1 MKKRALWG
9 IIAPFAISILLV
21 PSAFADSLDYVESI
35 GQVEASDTINYV
47 IEATSDGGY
56 VVGGQIVQCNMA
68 EGGDPSAKGGTAT
81 LGDCLGDG
89 DDIAFGACEA
99 DSNGLKGDDG
109 DYEMTCLNYIAKFK
123 QDGTKEWLS
132 VIDDSVFP
140 VAVGETNTDYRLL
153 TTAGTLYTFAKA
165 NGAEGSSLSVE
176 IDNIEDAIINN
187 DGTIAYSRD
196 GGIGLLAADGSIA
209 KTLLDSED
217 EGYYTK
223 GAKVSRALVRSGDSF
238 VIMHWNDNNE
248 GIVKVSNDLNT
259 ITEILS
265 FDWTEVVNE
274 TGLIEFDVLSADE
287 DDNVLVGAY
296 YDDLDSGS
304 YGVMI
309 VSINKDGEIVAAKT
323 VDELLGIPSNSYN
336 GWDPMLRFLDDYT
349 VSNPASGEILRLA
362 PDLTVIDSIDLA
374 ESEIIYDATLLTDK
388 SMAAVGRSSISTN
401 NYTVDGGINGTYLRI
416 ITAKSSDNGN
426 ETNPNTDDEIAAYL
440 VGGGMI
446 VAIITGVGLLVGR
459 RR

>member
-9 IIAPFAISILLV
+9 VIAPFAISILLV
-21 PSAFADSLDYVESI
+21 PSVFADSLDYVESI

-68 EGGDPSAKGGTAT
+68 EGENPSYKGGTAT
-81 LGDCLGDG
+81 LGDCLEDG
-89 DDIAFGACEA
+89 GDIAFGACEA
-99 DSNGLKGDDG
+99 DSNDPKGNDG

-274 TGLIEFDVLSADE
+274 TGLIEFDILSADE

-336 GWDPMLRFLDDYT
+336 SWDPMLRFLDDYT

-362 PDLTVIDSIDLA
+362 PD
-374 ESEIIYDATLLTDK
+374 
-388 SMAAVGRSSISTN
+388 
-401 NYTVDGGINGTYLRI
+401 
-416 ITAKSSDNGN
+416 
-426 ETNPNTDDEIAAYL
+426 
-440 VGGGMI
+440 
-446 VAIITGVGLLVGR
+446 
-459 RR
+459 